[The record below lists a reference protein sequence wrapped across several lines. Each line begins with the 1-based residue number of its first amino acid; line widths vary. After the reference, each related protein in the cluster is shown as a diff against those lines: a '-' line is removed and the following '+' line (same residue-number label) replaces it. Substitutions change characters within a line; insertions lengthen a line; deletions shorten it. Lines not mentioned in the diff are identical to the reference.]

1 MGIRG
6 FRSQLGVI
14 EYGMLNR
21 LSVSRCRCLLIDWLE
36 DVFDFFKGCFL
47 HFLLCKAPV
56 RRRGTLDV
64 NASTLPFCAVSHI
77 FIFSST
83 CSFISS
89 ILSSSL
95 SSSPSLFTIH
105 STRSCTALILTSTSC
120 LISASR
126 AFQALQTSASRLL
139 TASMISSSRF
149 AMAFA
154 TSSSRFCI
162 NTRNSSSLR
171 VTACFTASSI
181 VRCRC
186 VTWLCCNSAI
196 SASFSA
202 RTCFKFCS

>member
-1 MGIRG
+1 MGIRR
-6 FRSQLGVI
+6 FRCQVGVI
-14 EYGMLNR
+14 EYGMLDW
-21 LSVSRCRCLLIDWLE
+21 LSVSRCWRLLSDGLE
-36 DVFDFFKGCFL
+36 NVFDFFKGRFL
-47 HFLLCKAPV
+47 QFTICKVRV
-56 RRRGTLDV
+56 RRWDTLGM
-64 NASTLPFCAVSHI
+64 NISTLPFCAVSHT

-95 SSSPSLFTIH
+95 SSSSSRFTIH

-126 AFQALQTSASRLL
+126 AFQAWQTSASRLL

-149 AMAFA
+149 VIAFA

-181 VRCRC
+181 VRCVC
-186 VTWLCCNSAI
+186 VTWVCCNRAI

-202 RTCFKFCS
+202 RTCFTFCS